1 MRHAGQGETESFV
14 AAQAQGPSTLVSPVP
29 LAGLVVVIPL
39 VYSLCFTLVQ
49 YGAALGGRVSLDLGE
64 SLSSKYALNMQLGKK
79 RFQSNNFSCAVGSVQ
94 ESGRCLLS
102 LVVAPYTKQVSLT
115 RRHPLSS
122 LRDVWQEFI
131 REICRCA
138 TIAVQSEYTP
148 LRMHMIREEAAWSP
162 RAVHLRL

>member
-1 MRHAGQGETESFV
+1 MKTQNASRRQGETESFV

-29 LAGLVVVIPL
+29 LVGLVLVIPL

-49 YGAALGGRVSLDLGE
+49 CGAASGGRVSLDLGE

-94 ESGRCLLS
+94 ESGWCLLS
-102 LVVAPYTKQVSLT
+102 LAVAPYTKQVSLT

-131 REICRCA
+131 
-138 TIAVQSEYTP
+138 
-148 LRMHMIREEAAWSP
+148 
-162 RAVHLRL
+162 